1 MPKKVAYTAAK
12 VVFAGP
18 ILAGKLV
25 TAPVK
30 AVAGTVQDAIAAEQ
44 KDIDY
49 VQKTAPTQLKRI
61 KDARQLEER
70 IIDKYNQKLQE
81 TIQDV
86 KAENDASAPSA
97 RRNDKFAEAVGKS
110 KFNKEVTDSISSI
123 FRVSDKVDKYMKDN
137 DKSAAEASDVTSMLD
152 NMEDYMKQNIRDNDA
167 TLSDVDIQA
176 KINKIRAD
184 VQAKYDKQKDD
195 EGNLHKDRLKNI
207 LEDTLE
213 ANDANEKVS
222 DFMQDIVQDMKTLQ
236 RTDRNYN
243 IHFGG
248 EDNYMYKH
256 SETGKSNLKNVLNS
270 LTYLER

>member
-1 MPKKVAYTAAK
+1 M
-12 VVFAGP
+12 
-18 ILAGKLV
+18 
-25 TAPVK
+25 
-30 AVAGTVQDAIAAEQ
+30 
-44 KDIDY
+44 DIGY
-49 VQKTAPTQLKRI
+49 I
-61 KDARQLEER
+61 
-70 IIDKYNQKLQE
+70 
-81 TIQDV
+81 
-86 KAENDASAPSA
+86 

-222 DFMQDIVQDMKTLQ
+222 DFMQDMVQDMRALQ